1 MTWASLFERGEE
13 YDVDLERIREQL
25 RDRREQQTDD

>member
-13 YDVDLERIREQL
+13 YDVDLERIRERLQ
-25 RDRREQQTDD
+25 DRREQRDDG